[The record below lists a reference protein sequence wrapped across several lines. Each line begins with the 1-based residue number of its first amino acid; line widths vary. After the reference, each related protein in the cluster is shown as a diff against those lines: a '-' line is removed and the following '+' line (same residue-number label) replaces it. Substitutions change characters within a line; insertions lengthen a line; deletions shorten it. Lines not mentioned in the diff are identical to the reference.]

1 MKQIS
6 GIDLAHMNNG
16 AHFLFMT
23 NVLERAETNEKVTAK
38 AANQVTN
45 LKAAMEKEDEY
56 LKLSRKS
63 LITDEIA
70 AADAERDTLYSSY
83 KATVG
88 SFLKLPSADMAKA
101 AKVLNQHL
109 IDYAISPRMQLDRE
123 TGLLINLI
131 TDLEEKYKA
140 EVELLSLTSL
150 VSHLKAANERLR
162 SLTGERTDVRTGN
175 VVGALK
181 AARKVTDDAYR
192 ALVQMINALAVV
204 EGDAD
209 YAKFIDY
216 VNTEITHYKREVLGQ
231 SVSSTTTT
239 DGSTTTTEDD
249 APVVDD
255 GSTDEGGGTVS
266 EDDIPEVM

>member
-1 MKQIS
+1 MREIANINVAK
-6 GIDLAHMNNG
+6 MTNG

-23 NVLERAETNEKVTAK
+23 NILERAEANEKVMAK
-38 AANQVTN
+38 AGNQVTN
-45 LKAAMEKEDEY
+45 LKTAMAKEDEY
-56 LKLSRKS
+56 LKLSTKS
-63 LITDEIA
+63 LITDDIA
-70 AADAERDTLYSSY
+70 TADAERDTLYSSY

-109 IDYAISPRMQLDRE
+109 KDYAISPRMQLDRE
-123 TGLLINLI
+123 TGLLVNLI
-131 TDLEEKYKA
+131 TDLEGKYKA

-162 SLTGERTDVRTGN
+162 SLTGERTDERTSN

-181 AARKVTDDAYR
+181 AARKETNDAYR
-192 ALVQMINALAVV
+192 ALVKMINALALV

-209 YAKFIDY
+209 YATFIDY
-216 VNTEITHYKREVLGQ
+216 VNTEIVHYKREVLGQ
-231 SVSSTTTT
+231 TASASTGDSTTDTT
-239 DGSTTTTEDD
+239 DDD

-255 GSTDEGGGTVS
+255 EGTDEGGGTVS